1 MAPEDN
7 RKDLERRLEQAS
19 RMASEANDPLTKE
32 RIAQL
37 IRDLQ
42 QQLEAPTGSRG
53 AQRLD

>member
-53 AQRLD
+53 AQRID